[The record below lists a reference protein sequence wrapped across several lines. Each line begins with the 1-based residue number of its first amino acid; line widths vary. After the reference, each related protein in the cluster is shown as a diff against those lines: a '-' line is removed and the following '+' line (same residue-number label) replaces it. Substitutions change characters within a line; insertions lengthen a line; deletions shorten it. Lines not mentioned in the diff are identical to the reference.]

1 MYDLNIMI
9 ERIKKIKKEKK
20 LSNEELSKSSGIP
33 IGTLAKIL
41 GSETKDP
48 QISNIIKIAEAL
60 DVSADYL
67 IFGEVKS
74 SFSSDSFDLV
84 TIYEN
89 LNDEGKRR
97 LLEYASDLSEMTKY
111 KKESKIKYAYR
122 VAHTKEGKEPPSGEI
137 IPISNEL
144 LEKLRNAPESDIE

>member
-1 MYDLNIMI
+1 MYDLNMMI
-9 ERIKKIKKEKK
+9 QRIKKLKRERR
-20 LSNEELSKSSGIP
+20 LSNEELAKSSGVP

-60 DVSADYL
+60 DISADYL
-67 IFGEVKS
+67 IFGEIKN
-74 SFSSDSFDLV
+74 SFFSDSFDLV
-84 TIYEN
+84 TIYKN

-97 LLEYASDLSEMTKY
+97 LFEYASDLSEISKY
-111 KKESKIKYAYR
+111 KKESEIKYAYR

-137 IPISNEL
+137 IPISDEL